1 MIQLVTTK
9 RWSVCIYIADELDY
23 SAQTLEGVNQ
33 VSLVASPFLAS
44 AYF

>member
-1 MIQLVTTK
+1 MSWI
-9 RWSVCIYIADELDY
+9 I